1 MARTP
6 EDTVLPAPRRRPPG
20 VLSLL
25 AWSAA
30 ALCLLPMF
38 AVAFAALT
46 GGWEVT
52 GRLAETVLPRYAG
65 TTAIL
70 VCRGPWDSDHRNL
83 YRMAGDRNTLPRAPH
98 P

>member
-1 MARTP
+1 
-6 EDTVLPAPRRRPPG
+6 
-20 VLSLL
+20 
-25 AWSAA
+25 
-30 ALCLLPMF
+30 MF

-70 VCRGPWDSDHRNL
+70 VVPWASAR
-83 YRMAGDRNTLPRAPH
+83 RSSARRPPGW
-98 P
+98 